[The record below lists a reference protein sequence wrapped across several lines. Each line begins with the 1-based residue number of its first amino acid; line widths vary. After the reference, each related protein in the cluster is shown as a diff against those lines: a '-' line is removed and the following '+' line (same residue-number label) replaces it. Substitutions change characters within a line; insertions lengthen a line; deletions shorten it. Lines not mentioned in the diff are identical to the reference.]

1 MNGLKVYDIT
11 PELNRAIQKLDTW
24 LSTQPD
30 SASIIEETRK
40 TLYFIVKKGYYNEK
54 EKDLLNTLRTQ
65 YYLEKEN
72 NDDLQV

>member
-1 MNGLKVYDIT
+1 MNGLKVYDVT

-24 LSTQPD
+24 LSTQQD

-40 TLYFIVKKGYYNEK
+40 TLYLIVKKGYYNEK

-65 YYLEKEN
+65 YYIDKEDSYEN
-72 NDDLQV
+72 E